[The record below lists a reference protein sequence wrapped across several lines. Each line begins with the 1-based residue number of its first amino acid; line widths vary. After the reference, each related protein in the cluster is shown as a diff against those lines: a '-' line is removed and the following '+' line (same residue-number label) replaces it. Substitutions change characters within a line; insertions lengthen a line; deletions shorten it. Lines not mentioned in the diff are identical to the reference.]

1 MKLSCLQENLK
12 RGLSTVSHAVA
23 GKSPLPVLSNILL
36 ATDGGRLKLAATDL
50 EIGITCWIGAR
61 VEENGAITVP
71 AKLFTDVINNLPND
85 KVTLTLDARTQSL
98 KVECGRFTSNIKGIE
113 ADEFPPIP
121 TIDDREPT
129 VKLPPDIL
137 RHAIDQVAFAAAN
150 DESRP
155 VLTGVLMRLHDTM
168 VVLAAADGYRLATR
182 TIAVPVG
189 AINPAPESNEF
200 IIPARALSEL
210 ARTLGDTNAD
220 VSITATASG
229 GQVLF
234 HTENVDLVSRLI
246 DGKFPDFER
255 IIPPSYQT
263 RTLLDTQELSKAVKL
278 AALFASASQN
288 VVKLTMESGGD
299 LGPGKLII
307 SANAAEVGDNQGE
320 LDGLVSGAGGQIA
333 LNVKFLNEALSVI
346 KTPQVA
352 LETQSAQS
360 PGVFKPVGQ
369 DDYVHIIMPMT
380 IR

>member
-246 DGKFPDFER
+246 DGKFPDFEQAGLAHVTR
-255 IIPPSYQT
+255 RTRRTRGSHRPRRTWPGRKPQPRAGAGDGRGGVGAAAGAMAGKYRHGRD
-263 RTLLDTQELSKAVKL
+263 RTLAGSRRVARCHR
-278 AALFASASQN
+278 
-288 VVKLTMESGGD
+288 SGG
-299 LGPGKLII
+299 
-307 SANAAEVGDNQGE
+307 
-320 LDGLVSGAGGQIA
+320 GLVCAG
-333 LNVKFLNEALSVI
+333 L
-346 KTPQVA
+346 PVA
-352 LETQSAQS
+352 GRA
-360 PGVFKPVGQ
+360 GC
-369 DDYVHIIMPMT
+369 
-380 IR
+380 